1 MSSLVNKL
9 LFLAFVVKGRGFV
22 ELKAR
27 LGPLKKCVDSKA
39 AYGVSSLSV
48 FVGNDDVLHL
58 VKQSVFH
65 SHVQKSIR

>member
-1 MSSLVNKL
+1 MPERCGRRRLSLLNSQVNRMSSLVNKL

-39 AYGVSSLSV
+39 AYGV
-48 FVGNDDVLHL
+48 
-58 VKQSVFH
+58 
-65 SHVQKSIR
+65 